1 MSVTREK
8 LYEEIWA
15 EPITKVAKRYEISDS
30 FLIRVC
36 KKLNVPRPAKG
47 HWAKLAA
54 GKKSI
59 QALLPKAKPGDEIE
73 WVRYGMAKREPHPD
87 PVAPTNKMRRLRQ
100 LKNRPSRHKL
110 IIEAAEYFKN
120 VRDTNDEYLKPYKKL
135 CIDLLV
141 SQTSLSRALDVANE
155 LFLQL
160 EDRGHRLAIGVNNDG
175 LHRESFDEREKITR
189 NNRYTNFWAPWQ
201 PTLVFI
207 GTVAIGINI
216 FETSEEVELRYVNG
230 EYLRESEIASLNIR
244 PARLLHSWT
253 TTRNLPSGR
262 FAIQAYSPYNGT
274 SWKQIW
280 REAKAGDYPSKLS
293 TIVKALA
300 AEAINIAESAKQA
313 RIQAEI
319 RHKEWELQ
327 RERLELQHQLELKE
341 KARMESKSQLL
352 KIIEHWAEIK
362 RIEEFFKDIETRLT
376 DLPEDEKKQIESL
389 LKEAREL
396 VGDLNAIKHFKKWN
410 GPKLL

>member
-1 MSVTREK
+1 MYV
-8 LYEEIWA
+8 I
-15 EPITKVAKRYEISDS
+15 
-30 FLIRVC
+30 
-36 KKLNVPRPAKG
+36 
-47 HWAKLAA
+47 H
-54 GKKSI
+54 
-59 QALLPKAKPGDEIE
+59 
-73 WVRYGMAKREPHPD
+73 
-87 PVAPTNKMRRLRQ
+87 
-100 LKNRPSRHKL
+100 
-110 IIEAAEYFKN
+110 
-120 VRDTNDEYLKPYKKL
+120 EYLKPYKKL

-141 SQTSLSRALDVANE
+141 SQTSLPRALDVANE
-155 LFLQL
+155 FFLQL
-160 EDRGHRLAIGVNNDG
+160 EDRGHRLAIGVNNDE

-189 NNRYTNFWAPWQ
+189 NNRYTNFWSPWQ

-262 FAIQAYSPYNGT
+262 FAIQAYSPYSGT

-293 TIVKALA
+293 TIVKALE
-300 AEAINIAESAKQA
+300 AEAVNIAESAKQA

-319 RHKEWELQ
+319 RHKEWELE
-327 RERLELQHQLELKE
+327 RERRELQHQLELKE
-341 KARMESKSQLL
+341 KARMESISQLL

-362 RIEEFFKDIETRLT
+362 RIEEFFKNIETRLT
-376 DLPEDEKKQIESL
+376 DLPEDEQKQIKSL